1 MVVFE
6 VAEVEEH
13 GLGSSHLIKILNLY
27 HLKNMKKPLKLNI
40 FINKT
45 ILTITKNLYQF
56 FDHKITFVNTNL
68 ALYQKIQILCS

>member
-1 MVVFE
+1 
-6 VAEVEEH
+6 
-13 GLGSSHLIKILNLY
+13 
-27 HLKNMKKPLKLNI
+27 MKKPLKLNL

-68 ALYQKIQILCS
+68 ALYQKIQILCRELINLRQKDPTTTRIFNLN